1 MKSIC
6 IFAGSNAGRH
16 EEYREKARELG
27 RYMAEQNI
35 RLIYGGS
42 KTGLMGEVSNEVLK
56 YKGQVTGIMPSGLL
70 RGEIVHAELTELIEV
85 ESMHERKAKMASLA
99 DGFIALPGGLGT
111 FEELFEVLC
120 WSQIGIHEKP
130 IGLLNVR
137 GYYEPLLTLVHHSTE
152 EGFAKN
158 SPLSLLHATDD
169 PRELIEYMGNYE
181 PPVFEKKWQVPGRSE
196 GEER

>member
-6 IFAGSNAGRH
+6 IFAGSSAGNH
-16 EEYREKARELG
+16 EEYRMKAKELG
-27 RYMAEQNI
+27 RFLAERNI

-42 KTGLMGEVSNEVLK
+42 KTGLMGEVANEVLSHN
-56 YKGQVTGIMPSGLL
+56 GEVTGIMPSGLL

-85 ESMHERKAKMASLA
+85 DSMHERKAKMASLA

-130 IGLLNVR
+130 IGLYNVR
-137 GYYEPLLTLVHHSTE
+137 GYYDPLLALVHHSAE

-158 SPLSLLHATDD
+158 SPLSLLHATED
-169 PRELIEYMGNYE
+169 PAELIQYMADYE
-181 PPVFEKKWQVPGRSE
+181 TPVLEKKWQVRNE
-196 GEER
+196 GEK